1 MKRLVGMTVRWAA
14 GGRVTRRALCAG
26 VSCLVATWAV
36 GAAAELVRWEVQSR
50 APYAEGRPRGSAGP
64 YEEWRGRVHFALD
77 PADEANAAIVDLPL
91 APRNAAGRVE
101 FSADFRLLVPADR
114 GTCNGTLFYEVNNR
128 GNATAPRLI
137 DGGADD
143 FLCRQGFIV
152 LWSGWI
158 AEAEPGEGRLRLEA
172 PEATADGRPIRGLVR
187 CEVVV
192 NAPVPR
198 ASLSHRGRQGVY
210 RPSPRGLAEARLT
223 RRQREADPR
232 EEVPRGDWKLVGD
245 LAGATGPLTPLDLE
259 VAGGLRPGWIY
270 ELVYEAERPVVQ
282 GVGLAGIR
290 DIVSAVK
297 HGSGAD
303 NPLCNADGGPLVRRA
318 IGFGTSQSGRC
329 LRQFLWEGFNADER
343 SRQVFDGVLAHVA
356 GGGLGSFNHRFASP
370 TRTNC
375 QHEEHLFP
383 VDFFPFTYGDATDP
397 FTGRTDGILRRCREQ
412 GTVPKVFH
420 TQSTSEYWHRSG
432 SLVHTDPSGERDAEI
447 PAEVRIYS
455 FGGSQHAPG
464 DGVAAPRTNAQ
475 LPESPVDYRPFLR
488 ALVVALDAWVA
499 EGTPPPPSVFPTVG
513 DRTLVGWTP
522 ADTGWPSIPGVVPP
536 TVVQR
541 PPWVDRGPDWESRRM
556 ATIEP
561 PIVRGHYGVRVPAV
575 DADGNERGTLDM
587 PAVAVPLATY
597 TGWNTR
603 DASIGAAGELMPLTG
618 GCIPFPRDRAARAA
632 AGDPR
637 PSIAERFPGHADY
650 ERRYREAAAALVERR
665 YLLAEDLPRLE
676 ALCRRFVPL
685 FGE

>member
-1 MKRLVGMTVRWAA
+1 MQQLTPRVSTTGSRAMRQAFRAGIACLFAA
-14 GGRVTRRALCAG
+14 WGTI
-26 VSCLVATWAV
+26 T
-36 GAAAELVRWEVQSR
+36 AAELVRWEVQSR
-50 APYAEGRPRGSAGP
+50 TPYADGRPHGSVGP
-64 YEEWRGRVHFALD
+64 YEEYRGHVHFALD

-114 GTCNGTLFYEVNNR
+114 GKCNGAVFYEVNNR
-128 GNATAPRLI
+128 GNTTAPRLI

-143 FLCRQGFIV
+143 FLCRQGFVV

-158 AEAEPGEGRLRLEA
+158 AEAEPGDGRLRLHA
-172 PEATADGRPIRGLVR
+172 PEASADGRPIRGLAR

-192 NAPVPR
+192 NEPLPR
-198 ASLSHRGRQGVY
+198 ASLSQRGRQGVY
-210 RPSPRGLAEARLT
+210 RPTPSGLAEARLT

-232 EEVPRGDWKLVGD
+232 QEVPRGDWKLVD
-245 LAGATGPLTPLDLE
+245 DPAATGPLTPLDLE
-259 VAGGLRPGWIY
+259 VAGGLQPGWIY
-270 ELVYEAERPVVQ
+270 EIVYETERPLVQ

-297 HGSGAD
+297 HGTGAA
-303 NPLCNADGGPLVRRA
+303 NPLVAADGSPLVRRA

-329 LRQFLWEGFNADER
+329 LRHLLWEGFNADER
-343 SRQVFDGVLAHVA
+343 ARQVFDGVLAHVA

-383 VDFFPFTYGDATDP
+383 ADFFPFAYGDATDP
-397 FTGRTDGILRRCREQ
+397 FTGRTDGILRRCRAQ

-432 SLVHTDPSGERDAEI
+432 SLVHTDSAGERDAEI
-447 PAEVRIYS
+447 PAEVRIYA

-464 DGVAAPRTNAQ
+464 DGIIAPRKGGQ

-488 ALVVALDAWVA
+488 ALVVALDAWVDR
-499 EGTPPPPSVFPTVG
+499 GTQPPPSVFPTIA
-513 DRTLVGWTP
+513 DRTLVGWT
-522 ADTGWPSIPGVVPP
+522 ATETGWPAIPGVAPP
-536 TVVQR
+536 AVIQR
-541 PPWVDRGPDWESRRM
+541 PAWVDRGPEWDSRRV

-587 PAVAVPLATY
+587 PAVATPLATY
-597 TGWNTR
+597 IGWNTR
-603 DASIGAAGELMPLTG
+603 DAAIGAAGELMALTG
-618 GCIPFPRDRAARAA
+618 GCIPFPRDPAARTA

-637 PSIAERFPGHADY
+637 PSIAERFPGYADY
-650 ERRYREAAAALVERR
+650 ERRYREAAAKLVERR

-676 ALCRRFVPL
+676 ALCRRFEPL
-685 FGE
+685 FAE